1 MAKRGWYRGKE
12 AKAAEP
18 LTADELRLRAEQY
31 CALSEHCAQEVRE
44 KITAWGG
51 TAAAADGIVAAL
63 YEGRYIDD
71 SRYCRAYA
79 HDKMLYQ
86 GWGRTKIR
94 LMLQSKGLPR
104 EAVAEALAEIDE
116 GEYRRVLLG
125 VADKKRNAT
134 PEQRLRFLLQR
145 GFAYREIREALGA
158 AASLPPPTEEEE

>member
-12 AKAAEP
+12 TKAAEP
-18 LTADELRLRAEQY
+18 LTTEELRLRAEQY
-31 CALSEHCAQEVRE
+31 CALTEHCAQEVRE

-51 TAAAADGIVAAL
+51 TATAADEIVASL

-71 SRYCRAYA
+71 NRYCRAYT
-79 HDKMLYQ
+79 HDKLLYQ

-104 EAVAEALAEIDE
+104 EVVAEALGGIDE
-116 GEYRRVLLG
+116 GEYKRVLLA
-125 VADKKRNAT
+125 VAEKKRNAT

-145 GFAYREIREALGA
+145 GFAYREIREALGDT
-158 AASLPPPTEEEE
+158 ASLPSQAEEE